1 MRAPPDSWLD
11 TISIGRSP
19 SYFSF
24 NNWLGSIMAVSWE
37 CQLKTDHLRKGFVPE
52 RLECGLR
59 VLRSLPITKQVCPR
73 LGFDGFDI
81 DARYKISKERKVLL
95 HIRPNFMGQ

>member
-24 NNWLGSIMAVSWE
+24 NNRLGPLIAVSWE
-37 CQLKTDHLRKGFVPE
+37 CQLKTV
-52 RLECGLR
+52 
-59 VLRSLPITKQVCPR
+59 
-73 LGFDGFDI
+73 
-81 DARYKISKERKVLL
+81 KE
-95 HIRPNFMGQ
+95 